1 MSKAAA
7 TASQSGSLL
16 LRLLPGLLVT
26 AVAIGALFYFVE
38 FDSLREAFA
47 LADYRWIPLVVLV
60 FFGTLAARTQ
70 AWRTILEERAS
81 YKDCFLILNQA
92 YLLNNVLPFR
102 LGELGRALLLSNQS
116 KLNFW
121 NVLSTVIV
129 ERVFDLGIAAA
140 LLLSTLPLVIGSEWA
155 RPAALVAAAFVL
167 IGFTILFLMA
177 KNPHRATQLFNKL
190 FACLPWAQKFISGKL
205 SSFLQGLSSLRDGPR
220 FLRVGFWMLLAWFFN
235 VAWYYV
241 LMRGF
246 FDDARW
252 LWAFFSIAVAS
263 LGVALPSSP
272 AYIGVLE
279 GAMVASL
286 SVFGVDPSISLAYAI
301 VAHAIYLVL
310 TGILG
315 IIGFWRQGSSLGS
328 VYSRLLARRQF
339 GEVRK

>member
-1 MSKAAA
+1 MSNAQP
-7 TASQSGSLL
+7 ASSQGGRLF
-16 LRLLPGLLVT
+16 LRLLPGLLITV
-26 AVAIGALFYFVE
+26 VATGALFYFVDI
-38 FDSLREAFA
+38 DSLKEAFS
-47 LADYRWIPLVVLV
+47 LADYQWMPLVVVV
-60 FFGTLAARTQ
+60 FLGTLAARTQ
-70 AWRTILEERAS
+70 AWRTLLEERAS
-81 YKDCFLILNQA
+81 YRNCFLILNQA

-102 LGELGRALLLSNQS
+102 LGELGRALLLSSQS
-116 KLNFW
+116 KISFW

-155 RPAALVAAAFVL
+155 QPVALLTAAFVL
-167 IGFTILFLMA
+167 IGFALLFLMA
-177 KNPHRATQLFNKL
+177 KYPERALQLFNKL
-190 FACLPWAQKFISGKL
+190 FARLPLAQEFISGKL
-205 SSFLQGLSSLRDGPR
+205 SSFLEGLSSLKDGSR

-246 FDDARW
+246 FQDARW

-286 SVFGVDPSISLAYAI
+286 SLFGTDPSISLAYAI
-301 VAHAIYLVL
+301 VAHAIYLVI

-315 IIGFWRQGSSLGS
+315 IIGFWLQGNSLRN
-328 VYSRLLARRQF
+328 VYRRLLARRQL
-339 GEVRK
+339 GEVGE